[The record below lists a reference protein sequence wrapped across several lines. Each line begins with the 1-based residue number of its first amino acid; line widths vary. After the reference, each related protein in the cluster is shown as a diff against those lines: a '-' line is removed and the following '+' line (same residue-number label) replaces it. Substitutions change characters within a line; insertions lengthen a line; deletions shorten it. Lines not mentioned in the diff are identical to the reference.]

1 MHLLWESYDAQFGS
15 LFEPT
20 GPTADVLL
28 NEENEDDDNWEV
40 DYDWLPLVLT
50 PFKMVLSFKIIAP
63 FYPLL
68 IVVELLVEFP
78 KAVPIIPPVVLVTV
92 VVTVVTT

>member
-1 MHLLWESYDAQFGS
+1 MLLESYNAQFGS

-20 GPTADVLL
+20 EPTADVLL

-40 DYDWLPLVLT
+40 GDDWLPLVLT
-50 PFKMVLSFKIIAP
+50 PFKIVLSFKIIAP

-68 IVVELLVEFP
+68 IVVELLVELP
-78 KAVPIIPPVVLVTV
+78 KDVPIIPPVVLFTV